1 VKAILIVDGNESVA
15 EVFADLFAGHAW
27 RVTWYSDAQRAGEAL
42 AGRVHYDAV
51 LVGYRFEGINGVDLI
66 TRIRALDHRRHV
78 PIVMMTGNVAVA
90 IVAAA
95 LAAGAD
101 GVLEK
106 PADVAIL
113 VATVTKCVERRR
125 HQAI

>member
-1 VKAILIVDGNESVA
+1 MKSILIVDDNDSVA
-15 EVFADLFAGHAW
+15 EMFAYLFAGHEW
-27 RVTWYSDAQRAGEAL
+27 RVTWYSDGQRACEAL
-42 AGRVHYDAV
+42 GGRVHYDAV

-66 TRIRALDHRRHV
+66 IRLRALDHRKDV
-78 PIVMMTGNVAVA
+78 
-90 IVAAA
+90 

-101 GVLEK
+101 GVLKK

-125 HQAI
+125 HQAA

>member
-1 VKAILIVDGNESVA
+1 MKSILIVENNESVA
-15 EVFADLFAGHAW
+15 KMFAYLFAGHAW
-27 RVTWYSDAQRAGEAL
+27 RVTWYTDAQRAGEAL

-66 TRIRALDHRRHV
+66 TRIRAFDHRKDV
-78 PIVMMTGNVAVA
+78 PIVMMTGNAAVAV
-90 IVAAA
+90 VAAA

-101 GVLEK
+101 GVLKK

-125 HQAI
+125 HQAV

>member
-1 VKAILIVDGNESVA
+1 MKSILIVEDNESVA
-15 EVFADLFAGHAW
+15 EMFAYLFAGHAW
-27 RVTWYSDAQRAGEAL
+27 RVTWYSDARRAGEAL

-66 TRIRALDHRRHV
+66 TRIRAFDHRKDV
-78 PIVMMTGNVAVA
+78 PIVMMTGNAAVAV
-90 IVAAA
+90 VAAA

-113 VATVTKCVERRR
+113 VSTVTKCVERRQ
-125 HQAI
+125 QAV